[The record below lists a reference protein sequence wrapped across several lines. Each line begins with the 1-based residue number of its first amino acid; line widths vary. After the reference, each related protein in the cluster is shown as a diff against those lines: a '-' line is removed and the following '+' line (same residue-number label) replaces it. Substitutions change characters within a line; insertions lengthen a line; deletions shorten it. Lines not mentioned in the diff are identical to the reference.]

1 MIKKLSDLS
10 AEEIRKF
17 FKDKNI
23 TIYEKLDMP
32 YFRVKVNKNGAFPL
46 KSSTNNA
53 ITDIDCICN
62 SMYTDI
68 CNYVKNNILPR
79 KDEVVDR
86 FEEVIIGFFYLPA
99 KKAKRIEYNTIPEK
113 SFIIS
118 DVSSNSYIPSVK
130 EIHRILQLNCY
141 GQPIICSRTFQDDDI
156 NTIINYIEEKKDD
169 LDIIKYMI
177 KRFSTYTDYWS
188 DYETFTG
195 IKIDEI
201 EGVILYNGNYKV
213 QLIVNNTIPNID
225 KLTTKIYRD
234 VIFKNIA
241 DELDEQEILQM
252 LKDNSK
258 LPYIEKVCLVFNNYV
273 GKTDILTKFHIEPED
288 LLPPHEG
295 YFGEFD
301 MTKIINDETQ
311 VICKLNKVY
320 KNVLRL
326 MLHTFSIPLSKNK
339 FKGLPKEIR
348 DKLNNITIALQYKN
362 FAQMA
367 LML

>member
-1 MIKKLSDLS
+1 MIKKLSNLS
-10 AEEIRKF
+10 ADEIRKYL
-17 FKDKNI
+17 KTQYV

-62 SMYTDI
+62 SMYKDI
-68 CNYVKNNILPR
+68 CDYVKDNILPK

-86 FEEVIIGFFYLPA
+86 FEEVTIGFFYLPV

-118 DVSSNSYIPSVK
+118 DVSSNAYIPSVE
-130 EIHRILQLNCY
+130 EIHRILDLNCY
-141 GQPIICSRTFQDDDI
+141 GQPIICTRTFQDDEID
-156 NTIINYIEEKKDD
+156 TIIKYIEDKKDD
-169 LDIIKYMI
+169 LEVLKFMTKGY
-177 KRFSTYTDYWS
+177 STYTNYWS

-195 IKIDEI
+195 LEIEHI
-201 EGVILYNGNYKV
+201 EGVVLYNGNYKV
-213 QLIVNNTIPNID
+213 QLIVNDTTPNID

-234 VIFKNIA
+234 TIFKNIA
-241 DELDEQEILQM
+241 DELDEQETLQKI
-252 LKDNSK
+252 KDNSK
-258 LPYIEKVCLVFNNYV
+258 LPYIEKVCLLFNDYV
-273 GKTDILTKFHIEPED
+273 GKTDILTRFHIEPED

-295 YFGEFD
+295 FFGEFD
-301 MTKIINDETQ
+301 MSKITNDETQ

-326 MLHTFSIPLSKNK
+326 MLHTFSIPASNNK
-339 FKGLPKEIR
+339 FKGLPPEVSK
-348 DKLNNITIALQYKN
+348 KLNNITIALQYKN
-362 FAQMA
+362 FAQVA
-367 LML
+367 SML